1 MAGEITTLLHRW
13 QRSEEGAADT
23 LFSRVHREL
32 LEMAS
37 IKLVSERQG
46 HTLEPAALV
55 NETFLK
61 LIREGRL
68 AWNDRKHFFAIAS
81 KQMWRVL
88 ADHGRRRHS
97 KKRGEAQVLLPLP
110 DDIPAVGEKRDDCV
124 AINEAL
130 EALGRVHQRS
140 ARVVHLRFF
149 GGMTWA
155 EVARRVGTSVATS
168 KNDWAYGKA
177 FLFGRFSNP

>member
-13 QRSEEGAADT
+13 QRNEEGAEDS
-23 LFSRVHREL
+23 LFSRIHGEL
-32 LEMAS
+32 LRMAAF
-37 IKLVSERQG
+37 KLTSERAE

-55 NETFLK
+55 NETFMK
-61 LIREGRL
+61 LIREGKV
-68 AWNDRKHFFAIAS
+68 AWQDRKHFFSIAS

-97 KKRGEAQVLLPLP
+97 KKRGEAQVMLPLP
-110 DDIPAVGEKRDDCV
+110 DDVPAGVGQPEDCV

-130 EALGRVHQRS
+130 EALGRIHQRS
-140 ARVVHLRFF
+140 AKVIHLRFF
-149 GGMTWA
+149 GGLTWA
-155 EVARRVGTSVATS
+155 EVARRLGTSVATS

-177 FLFGRFSNP
+177 FLFGRFSSP